1 MRGNRRLM
9 ALVTLSG
16 SMLIGGWAFP
26 GCSDQS
32 TKTGTLVERTPE
44 QVAAEKASMEGMQ
57 KAMMKNQGKS
67 R

>member
-1 MRGNRRLM
+1 M
-9 ALVTLSG
+9 ALVAFSG

-32 TKTGTLVERTPE
+32 TKTGTMVERTPE
-44 QVAAEKASMEGMQ
+44 QVAAENASIEGMR

-67 R
+67 K